1 MSGVLWITGLSGAG
15 KTSLAEKIVPK
26 FRKVNPNIIQLDGD
40 KLRSIFSLEDFT
52 NDNHSRDSRLSLAL
66 RYSKLCKV
74 IEEQKFYVVIST
86 ISMFKE
92 VYEWN
97 RKNFINYFEVYLKV
111 PKEELIKR
119 DSKEIYSKFNS
130 GKISNVAG
138 FDFEVDEPDKP
149 NLVFNY
155 NKEFSAEYLSNI
167 LYEELNIN
175 FIS

>member
-1 MSGVLWITGLSGAG
+1 MFKKFMNGIER
-15 KTSLAEKIVPK
+15 TSL
-26 FRKVNPNIIQLDGD
+26 
-40 KLRSIFSLEDFT
+40 
-52 NDNHSRDSRLSLAL
+52 
-66 RYSKLCKV
+66 
-74 IEEQKFYVVIST
+74 T
-86 ISMFKE
+86 ILK
-92 VYEWN
+92 
-97 RKNFINYFEVYLKV
+97 VYLKV

>member
-26 FRKVNPNIIQLDGD
+26 LRKVYPNIIQLDGD

-138 FDFEVDEPDKP
+138 FDFEVDEPDNP

-155 NKEFSAEYLSNI
+155 NKEFSAEYLSNL